1 MKYGFIGIGNMG
13 TAIIQG
19 MRKGNYADATIYG
32 YDTSEERK
40 AFAEKELGLVICP
53 AKELASNSDVI
64 VLAVKPQYM
73 QDVLQELQTIS
84 LKDKLFISIA
94 AGLETSYFE
103 RNLPEARV
111 VRVMPNLNAAN
122 GEAISAVCNGVTA
135 NGEDTEIAEKIFESV
150 GETVR
155 VSENLFAAFS
165 AIAGASPAFVFEFAD
180 ALAMAAV
187 KAGIPRALAIRI
199 ANQAI
204 KGSAVTLQNAGEH
217 PDSLRDKVCS
227 PGGTTIEGIAV
238 LEKNSFKGIV
248 MDAVE
253 AVIEKDKKLGK

>member
-1 MKYGFIGIGNMG
+1 MKYGFIGLGNMG
-13 TAIIQG
+13 TAIMQG
-19 MRKGNYADATIYG
+19 MRKGRYANETILG
-32 YDTSEERK
+32 FDISEDRNKEVS
-40 AFAEKELGLVICP
+40 EKLSVTVLP
-53 AKELASNSDVI
+53 LKELAKEADVI

-73 QDVLQELQTIS
+73 NDVLQDINTIS

-94 AGLETSYFE
+94 AGLETAYFE
-103 RNLPEARV
+103 SSLPEARV

-122 GEAISAVCNGVTA
+122 AEAISAVCGGSTA
-135 NGEDTEIAEKIFESV
+135 TESDIVIAEEIFASV

-155 VSENLFAAFS
+155 VSEKLVPAFS
-165 AIAGASPAFVFEFAD
+165 AVAGASPAFVFEFTD

-187 KAGIPRALAIRI
+187 QAGIPRALAYKI
-199 ANQAI
+199 AAQAV
-204 KGSAVTLQNAGEH
+204 KGSAVTMQRSEEH
-217 PDSLRDKVCS
+217 PDALRDKVCS

-248 MDAVE
+248 MEAVE